1 MNPKIIRL
9 FQEMY
14 ELTEPECRLTCRCPQ
29 SCCSPEYCEMAAE
42 FASENGIV
50 LKRTEHPTLKF
61 MSSKGCVVPPH
72 LRPLCTLHTCD
83 INGHG
88 FKPNDPAWTKK
99 YFDLRASI
107 ERALYNEGL

>member
-1 MNPKIIRL
+1 MTPKLIKL

-42 FASENGIV
+42 EAAREGIY
-50 LKRTEHPTLKF
+50 LERHCHPTLPF
-61 MSSKGCVVPPH
+61 MGLKGCTVPPY

-83 INGHG
+83 INGFG
-88 FKPNDPAWTKK
+88 FKRNDPVWTNK
-99 YFDLRASI
+99 YFTLREKI
-107 ERALYNEGL
+107 ERELHAL